1 MCLTVA
7 KAIKC
12 LSIVK
17 AIQCQARC
25 QAVALWK
32 WYEGRIRHY
41 NKVRSLTTVHL
52 INSGALCLILL
63 PTCQSTS
70 LPISESTRLLA
81 IQSTVTYSTLQS
93 ARTVQSAQYKHVST
107 CRTSIQYGQY
117 GTVGTIPYSEH
128 VRRTNH

>member
-12 LSIVK
+12 LSIDK

-25 QAVALWK
+25 QAVTLWK

-70 LPISESTRLLA
+70 LLIRP
-81 IQSTVTYSTLQS
+81 
-93 ARTVQSAQYKHVST
+93 T
-107 CRTSIQYGQY
+107 CRPPLFLASFSFEKHA
-117 GTVGTIPYSEH
+117 VFRVFLFLKERMH
-128 VRRTNH
+128 RL